1 MLHSTYKWTV
11 VAKLIECLVEIK
23 ILYKLYKYL
32 QIYIKKPKSKLKKL
46 EKLMVKYI
54 VNYNEQHY
62 YV

>member
-1 MLHSTYKWTV
+1 MNCGGQ
-11 VAKLIECLVEIK
+11 IECLVEIK

-32 QIYIKKPKSKLKKL
+32 QIYIKTPKSKLKKL
-46 EKLMVKYI
+46 KKSMVKYI